1 MTKQEYEVL
10 QERFT
15 RKLKKYRGSYP
26 SNKEAAYNEA
36 ILACKS
42 ILKEVFEQ
50 SADKKCDPVK

>member
-10 QERFT
+10 QKRFT
-15 RKLKKYRGSYP
+15 EKLKNPHGSYP

-42 ILKEVFEQ
+42 ILKEVFERN
-50 SADKKCDPVK
+50 ADKERNLVK